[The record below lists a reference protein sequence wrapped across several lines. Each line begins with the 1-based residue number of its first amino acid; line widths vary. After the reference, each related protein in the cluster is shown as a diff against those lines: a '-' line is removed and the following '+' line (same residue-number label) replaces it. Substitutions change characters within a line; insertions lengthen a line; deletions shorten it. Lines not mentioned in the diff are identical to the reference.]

1 MLMLP
6 LYLWLSTDLEI
17 FREPWVVAPWVALVA
32 FLMISSMAT
41 FSWSAARV
49 RRGVR
54 LGVLAGIAIL
64 VGALISAPWPTLS
77 LITIAY
83 VAAIPFS
90 VRSYVRVK
98 RLRASQSA
106 SPATPSSESA

>member
-1 MLMLP
+1 
-6 LYLWLSTDLEI
+6 
-17 FREPWVVAPWVALVA
+17 
-32 FLMISSMAT
+32 MISSLAT

-54 LGVLAGIAIL
+54 LGVLVGIALL

-77 LITIAY
+77 LITAAY

-90 VRSYVRVK
+90 VRSYARVK

-106 SPATPSSESA
+106 GQPAGSPEGA